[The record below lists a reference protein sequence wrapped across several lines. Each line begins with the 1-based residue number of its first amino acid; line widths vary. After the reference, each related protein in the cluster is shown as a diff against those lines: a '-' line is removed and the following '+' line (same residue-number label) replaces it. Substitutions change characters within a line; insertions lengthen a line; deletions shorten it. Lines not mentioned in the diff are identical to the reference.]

1 MTPLH
6 LIWCTIT
13 RFKTAEKNSM
23 SNTLLVGTDG
33 SKCSVRALKF
43 ASARAADTGDKLV
56 IAYVIEWSP
65 YSFNTPSENEM
76 RHKRREEEISRA
88 REEII
93 DPLVD
98 KYSQQGIDASGCVR
112 HGHAAHVLNDLG
124 QEFDASV
131 IFIGRNGTS
140 SLKSLLFGSV
150 AGTLVQIADR
160 PVTVVP

>member
-1 MTPLH
+1 
-6 LIWCTIT
+6 
-13 RFKTAEKNSM
+13 M

-33 SKCSVRALKF
+33 SECSSRALDF
-43 ASARAADTGDKLV
+43 ASARANTTGDRLV

-65 YSFNTPSENEM
+65 YTFNTPRENEM

-88 REEII
+88 EDEVIS
-93 DPLVD
+93 PLVE
-98 KYSQQGIDASGCVR
+98 KYSKQGINVTGCVR

-124 QEFDASV
+124 DEYGASV
-131 IFIGRNGTS
+131 VFVGRKGTS

-150 AGTLVQIADR
+150 AVTLVQISDR